1 MMRCGSATE
10 ADGRR
15 PVPRE
20 ARARRAPDSR
30 AEAADRR
37 SREPAH
43 AVTTCELV
51 ERGEAMAEIIRRCRL
66 DDATAVAAIYDPIVA
81 DTTISFENVPPGAVE
96 IRRRIADAGDRFP
109 WLVFERDGI
118 VAGYVYASPHRP
130 RPAYEWSVDVSA
142 YVAPGARR
150 LGVARRLYVELFRLL
165 TEQGYCTAFAGVA
178 LPNEASCQLHE
189 ALGSRQS
196 ASITRSASSA
206 PHGTTSSG
214 SNDA

>member
-1 MMRCGSATE
+1 
-10 ADGRR
+10 
-15 PVPRE
+15 
-20 ARARRAPDSR
+20 
-30 AEAADRR
+30 
-37 SREPAH
+37 
-43 AVTTCELV
+43 
-51 ERGEAMAEIIRRCRL
+51 MAEIIRRCRL
-66 DDATAVAAIYDPIVA
+66 DDATAVAATYDPIVA
-81 DTTISFENVPPGAVE
+81 DTTISFEDVPPGAVE

-189 ALGSRQS
+189 ALGFS
-196 ASITRSASSA
+196 SIGVYHAVGFKRSAWHDVLWFERRLRPTDEA
-206 PHGTTSSG
+206 PSDVRPLT
-214 SNDA
+214 AL